1 MCLIH
6 LENREVSVIE
16 YEAGGQGDG
25 KEGREVGSEQGRV
38 VSLEARTR
46 HLDFILLRWEISRD
60 FKQQSALLS
69 KCV

>member
-1 MCLIH
+1 MKQ
-6 LENREVSVIE
+6 EGKVM
-16 YEAGGQGDG
+16 G

-46 HLDFILLRWEISRD
+46 HLDFTLLRWEISRD